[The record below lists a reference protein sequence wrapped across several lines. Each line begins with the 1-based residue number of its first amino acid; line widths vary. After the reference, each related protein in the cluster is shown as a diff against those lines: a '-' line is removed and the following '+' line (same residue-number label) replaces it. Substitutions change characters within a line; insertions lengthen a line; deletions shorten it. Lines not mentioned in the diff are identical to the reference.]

1 MDSRSV
7 VASFFA
13 CWSVQDLEMALS
25 HLHPE
30 VVYTLHNGPDALPFS
45 GSYRGIDS
53 CRDLGY
59 TVLAQFDYIGYE
71 PTIVSAK
78 ERVVQVHVVS
88 RLRHRATGNVIEG
101 SQRSVFQV
109 DDGLITRI
117 DIFEDAPRIEAFMKM
132 TAQRMANT
140 ALAPTPML
148 PWPEKQGSA
157 R

>member
-13 CWSVQDLEMALS
+13 FWRVQDLEMALG

-30 VVYTLHNGPDALPFS
+30 IVYTLHNGPDALPFS

-59 TVLAQFDYIGYE
+59 TVLAQFDYIHYE

-78 ERVVQVHVVS
+78 GRDVHVQVFS

-101 SQRSVFQV
+101 SQRSVFEV
-109 DDGLITRI
+109 HDGLIKRI
-117 DIFEDAPRIEAFMKM
+117 DIYEDAPRMEAFMRM
-132 TAQRMANT
+132 TTRRMANNQ
-140 ALAPTPML
+140 LAAVPIL
-148 PWPEKQGSA
+148 PRPEKQGSA

>member
-7 VASFFA
+7 VASFLA
-13 CWSVQDLEMALS
+13 YWRVQDLEMALG

-30 VVYTLHNGPDALPFS
+30 IVYTLHNGPDALPFS

-59 TVLAQFDYIGYE
+59 TVLAQFDYIHYE
-71 PTIVSAK
+71 PTIVSAT
-78 ERVVQVHVVS
+78 EHVVHVHVVS
-88 RLRHRATGNVIEG
+88 RLRHRATGHVIEG

-109 DDGLITRI
+109 HDGLIMRV
-117 DIFEDAPRIEAFMKM
+117 DIYEDAPRMEAFMRM
-132 TAQRMANT
+132 TTQRMANNE
-140 ALAPTPML
+140 LATVPML
-148 PWPEKQGSA
+148 PWPEKQDST